1 MKIQATTNYSI
12 FRPFP
17 GNRAIKEI
25 HVRRLIASIQND
37 NDLASHPIIV
47 DMDYRVV
54 DGQHR
59 LEAAKRLKVPIFY
72 IINKKATADQI
83 IKNNDCKLSWTLPD
97 KFNYWIQYGN
107 DDYVQLKRIAND
119 LGMTLDVILLYN
131 ESDRKDAIKG
141 LLKNKIDDK
150 KLTELMVIKEFWDIN
165 NQRVKSPIKFNRSAC
180 TIFKHFFSFNCVDPH
195 ELLERF
201 KMCSKIFR
209 PTNREDGIMQLCD
222 IYNYKLR
229 SSKIGMS
236 VVRGQ
241 TVVTRMG

>member
-12 FRPFP
+12 FRQFP

-25 HVRRLIASIQND
+25 HVKRLVASIQND

-47 DMDYRVV
+47 DTQYRVV

-72 IINKKATADQI
+72 IINEKATADQI

-150 KLTELMVIKEFWDIN
+150 KLTELMIIKEFWDIN

-201 KMCSKIFR
+201 KMCSKVFR

-241 TVVTRMG
+241 TVVTQIG